1 MQPRRL
7 AADWVFPAVTPP
19 IKDGAVLVDAH
30 GRIVAVGRDVGGE
43 VPSPPGVSNEYFPD
57 AALLPGLVN
66 AHTHL
71 ELTGLGA
78 ALDEPDFPSWIRHLR
93 ALKAERTPEQFL
105 EAARQGIRDCWAAG
119 VTTIADTGDTGAVA
133 RALAELGGRGIAY
146 HEVFGP
152 SPAQLQESMAGLKAA
167 VAALRPLESSG
178 RLRIGVSP
186 HAPYTVS
193 GPLYREVATWARAE
207 GLPLAL
213 HLAESSEE
221 SQLLGDATGD
231 FARAWELRGI
241 PMPEPLGMSPVA
253 WVDYHMTLGP
263 DTLCIHAVRASPADI
278 ALMAR
283 RQVTV
288 AHCPLS
294 NRAHGQG
301 AAPLAALLEAR
312 VQVGIGT
319 DSVLSVGTLDLLA
332 EARAARE
339 LASLSAFDTLGLVTW
354 GAAAA
359 IGFSERLGALA
370 SGAPAD
376 VAVMS
381 LSHAAADPEEELLS
395 GRGVVLATFV
405 GGRDVYRR
413 DQG

>member
-7 AADWVFPAVTPP
+7 AADWVFPAVAPP
-19 IKDGAVLVDAH
+19 IRDGAVLIDAE
-30 GRIVAVGRDVGGE
+30 GRIVAVGHDVGGE
-43 VPSPPGVSNEYFPD
+43 VPSPPGVPNEYFPD

-71 ELTGLGA
+71 ELTGLAG
-78 ALDEPDFPSWIRHLR
+78 ALDEPDFPSWVRRLR

-105 EAARQGIRDCWAAG
+105 EAAKQGIRDCWAAG

-133 RALAELGGRGIAY
+133 RALSELGGRGIAY

-152 SPAQLQESMAGLKAA
+152 HPAQLDESLAGLKSA
-167 VAALRPLESSG
+167 VAALRSLESPG
-178 RLRIGVSP
+178 WLRIGVSP

-193 GPLYREVATWARAE
+193 GPLYHEVARWARTE

-221 SQLLGDATGD
+221 SQLLGQGAGG
-231 FARAWELRGI
+231 FASAWKLRGI
-241 PMPEPLGMSPVA
+241 PLPAPPGLSPVA
-253 WVDYHMTLGP
+253 WVDRHMTLGS
-263 DTLCIHAVRASPADI
+263 DTLCIHTVRVSPEDI
-278 ALMAR
+278 ALMTR

-294 NRAHGQG
+294 NRAHGHG
-301 AAPLAALLEAR
+301 AAPLAALLEAKLH
-312 VQVGIGT
+312 VGIGT
-319 DSVLSVGTLDLLA
+319 DSVLSVGVLDLLA
-332 EARAARE
+332 DARAARE
-339 LASLSAFDTLGLVTW
+339 LAGLNAFDTLGLVTW
-354 GAAAA
+354 RAAAA
-359 IGFSERLGALA
+359 IGFQEQLGMLIA
-370 SGAPAD
+370 GAPAD
-376 VAVMS
+376 LAVMS
-381 LSHAAADPEEELLS
+381 LPHEVADPEEALLS
-395 GRGVVLATFV
+395 REAVVLATFV